1 MKEFKGT
8 KGEWVNG
15 WGEGLTGPTT
25 PRYPNPT
32 ADDNREYTPI
42 SIGKETIAIII
53 QQENN
58 KIEELKANAKII
70 AAAPE
75 LLKALQTCLRRI
87 RNESHEPFAIIEAL
101 NAINKALN

>member
-8 KGEWVNG
+8 RGDWVNG

-42 SIGKETIAIII
+42 SIGKETIAT
-53 QQENN
+53 
-58 KIEELKANAKII
+58 II
-70 AAAPE
+70 AE
-75 LLKALQTCLRRI
+75 TITRKQF
-87 RNESHEPFAIIEAL
+87 EEAKEVL
-101 NAINKALN
+101 AQYNKQ